1 MSLVGYSSFVITT
14 AKDAREPSLWLEL
27 RRALVR
33 VAAPF
38 LLVGT
43 VTVLLGLLVTK
54 VLDGTA
60 FEHGDAAL
68 DRTLAAHRTPLGV
81 TLTHIGTMFAET
93 PTIVALT
100 VVAAVALRVAYR
112 RWRESVF
119 LVLCV
124 AGQAL
129 IFLVTTLL
137 IDRHRP
143 PVPHLDASPPTSSF
157 PSGHTAAATAFY
169 GGLAIVLAWHTRHR
183 WLRWL
188 LGAFGLL
195 MPVMVAAC
203 RMYRGMHYPTD
214 TAASMLMGL
223 ALLVITGRLV
233 LFADPAHQRSFP
245 RHSRR
250 RARPTAAGSERA
262 EQPRRGM
269 AVGP

>member
-1 MSLVGYSSFVITT
+1 MDVRAGVVRRASGYSSNVIT
-14 AKDAREPSLWLEL
+14 AKDGQEPSLWQEV
-27 RRALVR
+27 RTALAR
-33 VAAPF
+33 VAVPF

-60 FEHGDAAL
+60 FADEDAAL
-68 DRTLAAHRTPLGV
+68 DRTLAAHRTPTGV

-100 VVAAVALRVAYR
+100 AITAAAFRLAYR

-124 AGQAL
+124 TGQAL

-143 PVPHLDASPPTSSF
+143 PVRHLDASPPTSSF

-169 GGLAIVLAWHTRHR
+169 GGLAIVLAWHTRR
-183 WLRWL
+183 VWLRWL
-188 LGAFGLL
+188 VTAVGVL
-195 MPVMVAAC
+195 MPVMVATC

-214 TAASMLMGL
+214 TATSAVMAL
-223 ALLVITGRLV
+223 ALLAIAGRLV
-233 LFADPAHQRSFP
+233 LFTAPSRSVTVALP
-245 RHSRR
+245 VRN
-250 RARPTAAGSERA
+250 RASNGSTR
-262 EQPRRGM
+262 
-269 AVGP
+269 